1 MPALQPET
9 RSDLQRVSLS
19 MFWEYLLWMTVPM
32 LGLYLAS
39 HDSDAAASAFGIGI
53 QMSETL
59 LVVFRILAMGIV
71 VIVTRQV
78 AAQRMV
84 QAHDMSFAMLGASTW
99 LGGLVALYLVLGTPW
114 TLAAL
119 NTPEE
124 IWWSTALFMWW
135 LAPAMWL
142 EAYCVTL
149 TAILR
154 AHMRSHETNGVI
166 VLMHGSHIALS
177 FLFMRGWGS
186 WEGWGVAGFAVAMV
200 VSRLLTLV
208 LHLWIWQRVLHMR
221 VQWGHWWK
229 LPVTQLGP
237 VFRIGLPGA
246 AYEMTYRIAFMVA
259 MSVVAAQGVAAIAA
273 HAYTLQI
280 LKFVLL
286 TSFSI
291 GRATEVLVGREVGV
305 GNLREAD
312 RLVRRTVQWGLL
324 VSGTLIVLVALS
336 ADWILQVF
344 TRDPDIMRVAGHL
357 LWMAVLLELTRV
369 FNLIVVSAQRAAGD
383 IHFPAAVGMVSIVLL
398 LGAGSVWL
406 GQWLGIYG
414 VWLALVLDEG
424 VRGILAWW
432 RWRQLG
438 WLPHARDAVRSV
450 RDTA

>member
-1 MPALQPET
+1 MA
-9 RSDLQRVSLS
+9 
-19 MFWEYLLWMTVPM
+19 VPM

-39 HDSDAAASAFGIGI
+39 HESDAAAGAFGIGI

-78 AAQRMV
+78 AAQRLE
-84 QAHDMSFAMLGASTW
+84 QAHQMSFAMFGASTW
-99 LGGLVALYLVLGTPW
+99 LGGLVALYLVVGTPW

-119 NTPEE
+119 NTPDE
-124 IWWSTALFMWW
+124 IWWSTAVFMWW

-154 AHMRSHETNGVI
+154 AHMRSRETNGVI

-177 FLFMRGWGS
+177 FLFMRGFGA
-186 WEGWGVAGFAVAMV
+186 WEGWGVAGFAIAMV
-200 VSRLLTLV
+200 VSRALTLWM
-208 LHLWIWQRVLHMR
+208 HLAIWRRAFHMR
-221 VQWGHWWK
+221 LQWRHVWH
-229 LPVTQLGP
+229 LPVSQIAP

-259 MSVVAAQGVAAIAA
+259 MSVVASQGVAAIAA

-291 GRATEVLVGREVGV
+291 GRATEVLVGREVGK
-305 GNLREAD
+305 GNLRQAD
-312 RLVRRTVQWGLL
+312 RMVRRTVQWGLL
-324 VSGTLIVLVALS
+324 ISGSLIVLVASS
-336 ADWILQVF
+336 ADWILRVF
-344 TRDPDIMRVAGHL
+344 TRDPHIMEVAGYL
-357 LWMAVLLELTRV
+357 LWMAVALELTRV
-369 FNLIVVSAQRAAGD
+369 FNLIVVAAQRAAGD
-383 IHFPAAVGMVSIVLL
+383 IHVPAAVGMVSMIVL

-424 VRGILAWW
+424 VRGLWAWW

-450 RDTA
+450 RDNR